1 MGVES
6 PVKWSVQMGA
16 IACCFAHDRGVQN
29 PVRFVIKSG
38 LGCQLGCQL
47 GCLFCLV
54 TLPHSGKTE

>member
-1 MGVES
+1 
-6 PVKWSVQMGA
+6 MGA